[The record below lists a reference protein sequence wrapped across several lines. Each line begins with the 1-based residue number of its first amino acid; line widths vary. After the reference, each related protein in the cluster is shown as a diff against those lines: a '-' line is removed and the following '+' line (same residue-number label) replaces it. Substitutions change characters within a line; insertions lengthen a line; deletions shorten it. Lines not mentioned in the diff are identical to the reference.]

1 MTISLDPRYLIFL
14 LLTTT
19 VAAISPASSPH
30 PSPTTPIPSSSST
43 LDPKQ
48 LRPLQSLN
56 IPISKNPCAPP
67 PHSSSAT
74 TCDAAAPFRHLLS
87 LTLSNCSD
95 DVALSLTALKSLST
109 LTSLSFLNCPI
120 STIRLPTD
128 LAANL
133 RSFTCVSSLK
143 KLTGVWLSRLQNV
156 TDLTVSRVGI
166 TASGPSIILGGM
178 KLLRAVTL
186 SQTNLSGSLPRHW
199 HPNLTFVDLS
209 GNHLRGK
216 IPISL
221 TRLENL
227 VHLNLSS
234 NSLNGTIPTTIGD
247 LGSLRN
253 LSLASNSLTGPIP
266 DSLAALPGLAH
277 LDLGSNQL
285 NGSIPKFIRYMKRL
299 KYLNLG
305 GNNFHGVLPFNASF
319 IKGLEVFKVG
329 DNSGLCYNRSV
340 LGPKVKIGLAACDKH
355 GLPLSPP
362 PAKDLSSDDS
372 SDDLSDDDDYGNVLE
387 KKHHNGPSKVVLGFA
402 IGIAS
407 IVFLIVF
414 LVLLSKCCK

>member
-1 MTISLDPRYLIFL
+1 MAMAPDPCYLIFL
-14 LLTTT
+14 LPLLTAAAA
-19 VAAISPASSPH
+19 AAISPTSSPL
-30 PSPTTPIPSSSST
+30 SSPIPSSSST

-48 LRPLQSLN
+48 LRALQSLN
-56 IPISKNPCAPP
+56 IPTSKDPCSPA
-67 PHSSSAT
+67 AGTT
-74 TCDAAAPFRHLLS
+74 TCDGAAPFRHLLS
-87 LTLSNCSD
+87 LTLANCSD

-109 LTSLSFLNCPI
+109 LTSLAFLNCPI
-120 STIRLPTD
+120 SPIRLPAE

-156 TDLTVSRVGI
+156 TDLTVSRVGV

-178 KLLRAVTL
+178 RLLRAVTL
-186 SQTNLSGSLPRHW
+186 SQANLSGSLPKHW

-234 NSLNGTIPTTIGD
+234 NSLNETIPTTIGD
-247 LGSLRN
+247 LGSLKN
-253 LSLASNSLTGPIP
+253 LSLASNSFTGPIP
-266 DSLAALPGLAH
+266 DSLAALPGLTH

-285 NGSIPKFIRYMKRL
+285 NGTIPNFIRDMKRL

-329 DNSGLCYNRSV
+329 ENSGLCYNRSI
-340 LGPKVKIGLAACDKH
+340 LGPKVKIGLAPCDKH

-372 SDDLSDDDDYGNVLE
+372 SDDSDDDDYGNVEE
-387 KKHHNGPSKVVLGFA
+387 KKHHNGPSKVVLGVA
-402 IGIAS
+402 IGLSS